1 MHCMPANE
9 QAKEPLRERGSFEKI
24 SIYFT
29 ILRPARQTKA
39 MTENY
44 QKTAEKSIASQ
55 IWQKL
60 SLQSLLYFEKNVRDN
75 TRRVDGERMHI
86 LWQFKIKRHLQLM
99 SLASLKL

>member
-29 ILRPARQTKA
+29 ILRPARQTKS

-44 QKTAEKSIASQ
+44 QKMGEKSIASQ
-55 IWQKL
+55 IWRQ
-60 SLQSLLYFEKNVRDN
+60 V
-75 TRRVDGERMHI
+75 I
-86 LWQFKIKRHLQLM
+86 LAIIALF
-99 SLASLKL
+99 